1 MRRDEWQKIVR
12 QTPAG
17 ACTICPLLKARQQ
30 QSQRDIDSCHGPI
43 PRPCARIIASVQ
55 PAGRLRAIYA
65 WHGKLYV
72 KDGENYHQVERT
84 KDELCDVIASYEAHI
99 RG

>member
-1 MRRDEWQKIVR
+1 V
-12 QTPAG
+12 
-17 ACTICPLLKARQQ
+17 QQ
-30 QSQRDIDSCHGPI
+30 
-43 PRPCARIIASVQ
+43 
-55 PAGRLRAIYA
+55 AGRPRAIYA